1 VLEAPPGRLKRSV
14 IMRCE
19 ALWSVD
25 IWQCVNFDTAR
36 GAEWSGS
43 RNYLLLWDGRD
54 ESLDWEIRWATRSG
68 DIPTTDNPD
77 DWLPVEWRSP
87 SVLTVQALVI
97 DGPRR
102 RRRSMPAKACACT
115 QPDTAIP

>member
-1 VLEAPPGRLKRSV
+1 VFGAPLGKLKRSV

-25 IWQCVNFDTAR
+25 IWQCVNFDTAH
-36 GAEWSGS
+36 GAECSGS
-43 RNYLLLWDGRD
+43 RIYLLLWDGRD

-77 DWLPVEWRSP
+77 DWLPAEPRWCATCGRPEV
-87 SVLTVQALVI
+87 LVI
-97 DGPRR
+97 TWGDEPEGIEGV
-102 RRRSMPAKACACT
+102 SHG
-115 QPDTAIP
+115 